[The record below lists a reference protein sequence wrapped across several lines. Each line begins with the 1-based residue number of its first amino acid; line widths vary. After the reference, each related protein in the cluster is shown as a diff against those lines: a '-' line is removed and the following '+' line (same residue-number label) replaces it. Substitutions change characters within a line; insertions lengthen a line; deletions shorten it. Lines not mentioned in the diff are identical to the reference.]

1 MDTTSDRLTRPVKVR
16 GLLLNPPDGGGPR
29 PVYVNDDDDW
39 LTIYRHPNLH
49 VVCLTTACPTRLIA
63 KQMQK
68 SGLRFFARM
77 GEHECDHHLTELP
90 LEPDD
95 VEIDPVAPGAGGG
108 PESAEHLWVK
118 GRLFA
123 IATKHL
129 HQTAIVEESMTRADV
144 YLPDSGIVLEYQR
157 WATDFEKRSQQR
169 RDAGA
174 TRTIWLLPTEESHRP
189 SFQMAVRHEGAMYLA
204 VLSMEDYK
212 RTLRP
217 WEHPEDNRLAGL
229 YVSGSVVR
237 FNSDDG
243 RLERRGHSLYGVL
256 DEIISGKR
264 ILTEV
269 PVYTKKTKTTT
280 RERVWVLTEDLAR
293 LRAARASQ
301 LPQLPC
307 EVPTEPEPDHVPLDP
322 DTASPTPSAATP
334 SGPEPPSQPDP
345 AAEAQATAPVSVSP
359 TPPVPAPSEPSTPVL
374 QDLTA
379 HTRLAVP
386 LPAHARPTEPATP
399 PPPAE
404 ITASEPT
411 RSLWSR
417 ITAWFRRQ

>member
-1 MDTTSDRLTRPVKVR
+1 MVTTSDRRTTPVKVR

-39 LTIYRHPNLH
+39 LTIHLQRHLH
-49 VVCLTTACPTRLIA
+49 VTCLTPDCPTRLIA
-63 KQMQK
+63 KQMSK
-68 SGLRFFARM
+68 TGLRFFAHM
-77 GEHECDHHLTELP
+77 SKPGCDHHLTNLP

-95 VEIDPVAPGAGGG
+95 VEIDPVAPGTGGG

-118 GRLFA
+118 GRLFT
-123 IATKHL
+123 IATKVL
-129 HQTAIVEESMTRADV
+129 NQTAVVEESMTRADV
-144 YLPDSGIVLEYQR
+144 YLPDAGIVLEYQR

-174 TRTIWLLPTEESHRP
+174 TRTIWLLSDLSGQPASFSH
-189 SFQMAVRHEGAMYLA
+189 AVRHEGAMYLA
-204 VLSMEDYK
+204 VAHRNNRWDD
-212 RTLRP
+212 LRP
-217 WEHPEDNRLAGL
+217 WEHPEDNRRAWL

-237 FNSDDG
+237 LDRKHG
-243 RLERRGHSLYGVL
+243 RLTRDRLSLAAVL
-256 DEIISGKR
+256 DEIISGER
-264 ILTEV
+264 ILTEA

-307 EVPTEPEPDHVPLDP
+307 KVPTEPEPDHVPLDP

-417 ITAWFRRQ
+417 ITAWFRRT

>member
-1 MDTTSDRLTRPVKVR
+1 MVTTSDRRTKPVKVR

-39 LTIYRHPNLH
+39 LTIYRHPNLL
-49 VVCLTTACPTRLIA
+49 VTCLTPSCPTRLIA
-63 KQMQK
+63 KQMSK
-68 SGLRFFARM
+68 TGLRFFAHM
-77 GEHECDHHLTELP
+77 SKPGCDHHLTNLP

-95 VEIDPVAPGAGGG
+95 VEIDPVAPGTGGG

-118 GRLFA
+118 GRLFT
-123 IATKHL
+123 IATKYL
-129 HQTAIVEESMTRADV
+129 HQAAVVEESMTRADV
-144 YLPDSGIVLEYQR
+144 YLPDAGIVLEYQR

-174 TRTIWLLPTEESHRP
+174 TRTIWLLPTEESHQS
-189 SFQMAVRHEGAMYLA
+189 SFQEAVGREGAMYLA
-204 VLSMEDYK
+204 VLSKEDHK

-217 WEHPEDNRLAGL
+217 WEHPEDNRLARL

-237 FNSDDG
+237 FNSEDG
-243 RLERRGHSLYGVL
+243 RLERHGRSLYRVL
-256 DEIISGKR
+256 DEIISGER
-264 ILTEV
+264 ILTEA

-301 LPQLPC
+301 VPQLPC
-307 EVPTEPEPDHVPLDP
+307 KVPTEPEPDHVPLDP

-417 ITAWFRRQ
+417 ITAWFRRT